1 MCVYVCME
9 AGKGGG
15 GGIEGGGG
23 SPCMFIYLCV
33 YIFLFL

>member
-15 GGIEGGGG
+15 VEGERGGGR
-23 SPCMFIYLCV
+23 PCVFIYLCV
-33 YIFLFL
+33 YIFRFL